1 MGISTL
7 IDVDEHFHRREK
19 GTLMQTSDA
28 RLIIDL
34 ADSVRNA
41 APIQKDAEAAQ
52 LITQLIGSQPDAL
65 YFLVQTVLLQKEAL
79 AAQQTTAGGGSPYTA
94 PASAPASPAPAPAPA
109 EEQRGRWGGLFGG
122 RRPSGPA
129 DGGSGGGSFLKTAAA
144 GAAGVA
150 GGVLLAQG
158 ISGLMSAPHDQH
170 HADDDHDDSDWDD
183 DGWDSF

>member
-1 MGISTL
+1 
-7 IDVDEHFHRREK
+7 
-19 GTLMQTSDA
+19 MQTSDA

-34 ADSVRNA
+34 ADSVRNS

-52 LITQLIGSQPDAL
+52 LISQLIGSQPDAL

-79 AAQQTTAGGGSPYTA
+79 AAQPAAPSAAPGSPY
-94 PASAPASPAPAPAPA
+94 SVPAPAAAGASAPA
-109 EEQRGRWGGLFGG
+109 EEQRGRWGGLFGS
-122 RRPSGPA
+122 RRQPSQA
-129 DGGSGGGSFLKTAAA
+129 DSGSGGGSFLKTAAA

-170 HADDDHDDSDWDD
+170 HAEADHDDADWDD

>member
-1 MGISTL
+1 
-7 IDVDEHFHRREK
+7 
-19 GTLMQTSDA
+19 MQTSDA

-52 LITQLIGSQPDAL
+52 LISQLIGSQPDAL

-79 AAQQTTAGGGSPYTA
+79 AAQQAQPAPDAGGPYA
-94 PASAPASPAPAPAPA
+94 ASAAVAPPGPA
-109 EEQRGRWGGLFGG
+109 ETEERRGRWGGLFGS
-122 RRPSGPA
+122 RRQTGPA
-129 DGGSGGGSFLKTAAA
+129 EGGSGGGSFLKTAAA

-158 ISGLMSAPHDQH
+158 ISGLMSAPHDQN
-170 HADDDHDDSDWDD
+170 HAEDDDDSDWDD
-183 DGWDSF
+183 DGWESF

>member
-1 MGISTL
+1 MGRSPL
-7 IDVDEHFHRREK
+7 IDVDDISIAVRK
-19 GTLMQTSDA
+19 GILMQTSDA

-52 LITQLIGSQPDAL
+52 LISQLIGSQPDAL

-79 AAQQTTAGGGSPYTA
+79 AAQQASPGAAPGAAYAA
-94 PASAPASPAPAPAPA
+94 PAAAPAASAPA
-109 EEQRGRWGGLFGG
+109 EEQRGRWGGLFGS
-122 RRPSGPA
+122 RRQPSA
-129 DGGSGGGSFLKTAAA
+129 DGGAGGGSFLKTAAA

-170 HADDDHDDSDWDD
+170 HAEDDHDEWDD

>member
-1 MGISTL
+1 
-7 IDVDEHFHRREK
+7 
-19 GTLMQTSDA
+19 MQTSDA

-41 APIQKDAEAAQ
+41 APIQKDPEAAQ
-52 LITQLIGSQPDAL
+52 LISQLVGSQPDAL

-79 AAQQTTAGGGSPYTA
+79 AAQQTQTA
-94 PASAPASPAPAPAPA
+94 PATGTSPGAPAAGPVPVQPD
-109 EEQRGRWGGLFGG
+109 EQRGRWGGLFGS
-122 RRPSGPA
+122 RRQSGSA
-129 DGGSGGGSFLKTAAA
+129 ESGSSGGSFLKTAAA

-158 ISGLMSAPHDQH
+158 ISGLISAPQDQH
-170 HADDDHDDSDWDD
+170 HAEDDDDTDWDD

>member
-1 MGISTL
+1 MSPV
-7 IDVDEHFHRREK
+7 IDVDDISIAVRK
-19 GTLMQTSDA
+19 GILMQTSDA

-52 LITQLIGSQPDAL
+52 LISQLIGSQPDAL

-79 AAQQTTAGGGSPYTA
+79 AAQQ
-94 PASAPASPAPAPAPA
+94 ASPAAASGSAYAAPAAAPAAPAPA

-122 RRPSGPA
+122 RRPSNAP

-158 ISGLMSAPHDQH
+158 ISGLISAPHDQH
-170 HADDDHDDSDWDD
+170 HAEDDHDDADWDD

>member
-1 MGISTL
+1 
-7 IDVDEHFHRREK
+7 
-19 GTLMQTSDA
+19 MQTSDA

-52 LITQLIGSQPDAL
+52 LISQLIGSQPDAL

-79 AAQQTTAGGGSPYTA
+79 AAQQTGSGPAAGASYAA
-94 PASAPASPAPAPAPA
+94 PAAASAPAPPQA
-109 EEQRGRWGGLFGG
+109 EEQRGRWGGLFGA

-129 DGGSGGGSFLKTAAA
+129 EAGSSGGSFLKTAAA

-170 HADDDHDDSDWDD
+170 HAEADHDDSDWDD

>member
-1 MGISTL
+1 
-7 IDVDEHFHRREK
+7 
-19 GTLMQTSDA
+19 MQTSDA

-52 LITQLIGSQPDAL
+52 LIAQLIGSQPDAL

-79 AAQQTTAGGGSPYTA
+79 AAAQAAQASASGSPSAA
-94 PASAPASPAPAPAPA
+94 PAAGAPAPAPA